1 MPSTLY
7 VVHAFR
13 GGRKAVTHCFGVEE
27 RARAHAAYLGESF
40 DGVIMWCHTV
50 DIEAGIH
57 DGPRMLLDSV
67 RSHVIA

>member
-1 MPSTLY
+1 MPYTLY

-13 GGRKAVTHCFGVEE
+13 GGRKAVTQCFKVEE

-40 DGVIMWCHTV
+40 DGVVMWSHTV
-50 DIEAGIH
+50 DIEMGIH
-57 DGPRMLLDSV
+57 DGPKVLLDSV